1 VRLISEMKRRNV
13 FRMAL
18 LYVVV
23 AWLVMQVAEVV
34 IGLANL
40 PEWIGPAILAAL
52 AVGFPIA
59 LVISWFYEITPEG
72 LALEKD
78 VPEGASIT
86 HATGRRMDF
95 IVIAVLSAGLILFA
109 GDKWWPRGPME
120 LSIAVMPFANMSGD
134 TEQEYFAD
142 GISEEILNLLAYIR
156 PLKVI
161 ARTSSFSF
169 KGKDADIAT
178 ISEQLNTRYV
188 LEGSVRRGSDT
199 VRITAQLIDAKD
211 STHIWSATY
220 DRNYSAVDLLH
231 IQSEVAR
238 AVTDKLRI
246 TLTGEDE
253 ARLAKV
259 PTENT
264 EAYTAYLIGRQRLA
278 DRKVRELGEAA
289 EQFARAIELDPKFAA
304 AYSGLADACWLY
316 FNYSGGNVHS
326 DCPASDPGGQ
336 LEYDAVVATLARKA
350 VELDEHLGEAW
361 LSWGHVLATEA
372 DSLSEVPWSGD
383 EASHRTAVIT
393 KLKEAHAAFERG
405 LSLNPSHTQGY
416 LWYAQSIAWGVL
428 YSRTTWEDW
437 LEAWKAD
444 KWQSVVRRGLELDP
458 LSIPLHMALANWPV
472 MARSKDEVFFH
483 ASRIIEIAPDS
494 PIGYHRLGKAS
505 WGLSGRID
513 EAIKWWARAAE
524 LDSDSAWFP
533 ELLSHAYATL
543 GDLDMAMAYA
553 ERAAQMYVAEPNP
566 GYFAHGQAKILLG
579 SKDNLQPQLILD
591 LLQQVDP
598 QNNERLEAEAQLAI
612 ITGNAAEWLSSRED
626 DLSPCL
632 TAEIDRS
639 YVDNLGC
646 EVWLDRVLQLTNNER
661 RALTAVEERI
671 NAMRVWLAADW
682 PYKSDIY
689 GGYAM
694 YYAMLGKKDEALD
707 FFEKLVRSGWRGDP
721 EYSNPGVLLRFVI
734 YHDTTLDPIRDHPR
748 FQALVSE
755 VEADLAQQLENVR
768 EMERKG
774 ELLTLE
780 EVRAGLSIQ

>member
-1 VRLISEMKRRNV
+1 MVV
-13 FRMAL
+13 
-18 LYVVV
+18 LYVLA

-40 PEWIGPAILAAL
+40 PDWIGPTLLAVL

-86 HATGRRMDF
+86 HVTGRRMDF
-95 IVIAVLSAGLILFA
+95 IVIAVLAAGLILFA
-109 GDKWWPRGPME
+109 ADKWWPRGPME

-134 TEQEYFAD
+134 PEQEYFAD

-178 ISEQLNTRYV
+178 IAEQLNTRYV
-188 LEGSVRRGSDT
+188 LEGSVRRGSDA
-199 VRITAQLIDAKD
+199 VRITAQLIDAED

-316 FNYSGGNVHS
+316 ANYSGGNVHS
-326 DCPASDPGGQ
+326 DCPASDPSGQ

-350 VELDEHLGEAW
+350 VEQDEHLGEAW
-361 LSWGHVLATEA
+361 LSWGNALVGEFHRIEA
-372 DSLSEVPWSGD
+372 NCIPWSCD
-383 EASHRTAVIT
+383 EASHRTAMIT
-393 KLKEAHAAFERG
+393 KLKEAHAAYERG
-405 LSLNPSHTQGY
+405 LSLNPSHAQGY
-416 LWYAQSIAWGVL
+416 LWYAQSLTQGVL
-428 YSRTTWEDW
+428 YGETWEGW

-444 KWQSVVRRGLELDP
+444 TWQSVVERGLELDP
-458 LSIPLHMALANWPV
+458 LSIPLHMALANWPM

-483 ASRIIEIAPDS
+483 ANRIIEIAPDS
-494 PIGYHRLGKAS
+494 PIGYHRLGKSS

-524 LDSDSAWFP
+524 LDSDNPWFP
-533 ELLSHAYATL
+533 DLLSRAYATL
-543 GDLDMAMAYA
+543 GDLDMAMAYL
-553 ERAAQMYVAEPNP
+553 ERAAQMYAAEPYP
-566 GYFAHGQAKILLG
+566 GHFAYQQATFLLG
-579 SKDNLQPQLILD
+579 SKDNLQP
-591 LLQQVDP
+591 
-598 QNNERLEAEAQLAI
+598 EAEGQLAI
-612 ITGNAAEWLSSRED
+612 ITGNAAEWLASRED

-639 YVDNLGC
+639 YVDRIEC

-661 RALTAVEERI
+661 RALTAVKERI
-671 NAMRVWLAADW
+671 IAMRVWLAADW
-682 PYKSDIY
+682 PYKEDLY
-689 GGYAM
+689 RAYAM
-694 YYAMLGKKDEALD
+694 YYAVLGKKDEALD

-721 EYSNPGVLLRFVI
+721 EYSNPNLLLRFII

-774 ELLTLE
+774 ELPTLE
-780 EVRAGLSIQ
+780 ELRAGLSIQ